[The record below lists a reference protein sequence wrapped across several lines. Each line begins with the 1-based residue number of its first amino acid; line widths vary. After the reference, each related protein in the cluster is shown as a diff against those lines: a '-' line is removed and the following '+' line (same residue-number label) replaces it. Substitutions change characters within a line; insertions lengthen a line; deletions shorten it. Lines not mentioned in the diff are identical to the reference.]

1 MTCYR
6 HPDRETGLSCSEC
19 GRPICTDCMTMAPVG
34 IRCPDHSGRLR
45 GPAGVA
51 RSARRFAYEG
61 TNALLTKILIG
72 ANVAV
77 FLAQLATG
85 GSVNGASGTV
95 FVKGALIS
103 SGSTFHGLLF
113 FDPSGSLGVAHGEWW
128 RLLTAAFLHASL
140 LHIGMNMLV
149 LWWVGPAME
158 ATLGRGRF
166 LLLYLVSA
174 LAGSAGA
181 LVLNPTQPTL
191 GASGAIFGIFGAG
204 LVLER
209 QGINVFGGSA
219 LTLVILN
226 LALSFAFS
234 NVSIGGHVGG
244 LVGGILA
251 TLGFSRFGRGHAVYG
266 RLGLTGVASLA
277 VVGLA
282 SVLVAYWKVRGY
294 A

>member
-1 MTCYR
+1 
-6 HPDRETGLSCSEC
+6 
-19 GRPICTDCMTMAPVG
+19 MTMAPVG

-277 VVGLA
+277 VVGVA